1 MMHIFDLMIVS
12 AYRVLAYLQVHFAY
26 RHTSCF
32 QPSAISA
39 QQFAVDQF
47 SCLRLSQGIM
57 AASTEALSINEELEL
72 VQGYRSLLSS
82 QLVDINKQIDDIK
95 AKIAYHKGKADEHA
109 ELLGYHHSE
118 CGVQLVLLDMLEGL
132 PIAQSGTHCA

>member
-1 MMHIFDLMIVS
+1 ME
-12 AYRVLAYLQVHFAY
+12 APPRV
-26 RHTSCF
+26 
-32 QPSAISA
+32 
-39 QQFAVDQF
+39 
-47 SCLRLSQGIM
+47 
-57 AASTEALSINEELEL
+57 LSINVKLEL
-72 VQGYRSLLSS
+72 AQGYRSLLSS

-118 CGVQLVLLDMLEGL
+118 CGIQLVLLDMLEGL